1 MDLFEK
7 AAKQKL
13 RFLTPVGALTTEDLW
28 DLSLTSTRG
37 VSLDA
42 LAKNLNRE
50 VKACEEESFVVQEST
65 QNSVLSLKFD
75 IVKHVIKA
83 KLANAEKAEKA
94 AATRVRN
101 ERILSVLMD
110 KEHDELNSKSV
121 EELKELLAG

>member
-1 MDLFEK
+1 MFEK
-7 AAKQKL
+7 ATKQKL

-28 DLSLTSTRG
+28 DLPLTSTRG

-65 QNSVLSLKFD
+65 QNSVLSLKFG

-101 ERILSVLMD
+101 ERILSVLVD
-110 KEHDELNSKSV
+110 KEHDDLNSKSV